1 MVMVLG
7 TTPGDENSSNFTA
20 HCPLPTIHIYTINV
34 IENSGKDG
42 IPV

>member
-1 MVMVLG
+1 MFMAEVV
-7 TTPGDENSSNFTA
+7 TPGNENGPNFTA